1 MKAGQ
6 TVPGTVDEY
15 IAEFPRAVQAVLR
28 KVRRAIRKGIPGAEE
43 AISYRIP
50 AFKVNGRV
58 AIYFAGWKAHYSIYP
73 STARLVAAFRKEL
86 APYEVNDRGTI
97 RFPLNA
103 PVPLT
108 LIEGLA
114 RFRAK
119 ETVEGTRTKAARRA
133 GVVAAAR

>member
-1 MKAGQ
+1 MKTSQAA
-6 TVPGTVDEY
+6 PGTVDEY
-15 IAEFPRAVQAVLR
+15 IAEFPRPVQAALR

-73 STARLVAAFRKEL
+73 STAKLVAAFRKEL
-86 APYEVNDRGTI
+86 APYEVNDKGTI
-97 RFPLNA
+97 RFPLGA

-108 LIEGLA
+108 LIEALA

-119 ETVEGTRTKAARRA
+119 EAAEGLRRTPSASKKR
-133 GVVAAAR
+133 

>member
-1 MKAGQ
+1 MRTRPAA
-6 TVPGTVDEY
+6 PGTVDEY
-15 IAEFPRAVQAVLR
+15 IAEFPRPVQAALR

-50 AFKVNGRV
+50 AFKVDGRV

-73 STARLVAAFRKEL
+73 STATLVAAFRKEL
-86 APYEVNDRGTI
+86 APYEVNDKGTI
-97 RFPLNA
+97 RFPLDE

-108 LIEGLA
+108 LIEDLA

-119 ETVEGTRTKAARRA
+119 ETVEGARTKAGGRKAR
-133 GVVAAAR
+133 